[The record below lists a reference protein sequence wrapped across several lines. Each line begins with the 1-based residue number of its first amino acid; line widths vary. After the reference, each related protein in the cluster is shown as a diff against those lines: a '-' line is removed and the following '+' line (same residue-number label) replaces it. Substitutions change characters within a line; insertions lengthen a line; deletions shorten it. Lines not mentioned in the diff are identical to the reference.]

1 MLKGKS
7 RAAASKATLPP
18 TGSAG
23 KKDAAAPLALDAFL
37 TTFADVLV
45 DPPVYHPLG
54 GAIDRD
60 LARSIWTWVARD
72 LAPSEAAR
80 IADAIDSGAE
90 PAAAFVPMLPE
101 ILERLKENAVIEKD
115 DLETERRNTMQMG
128 GENAR
133 ERLPY
138 FIMAMRRRGMLAQAR
153 NFGQAIGKLQDEA
166 TLGVALQ
173 TINITN
179 YLTRALDA
187 GHGGLYVNPAASWRR
202 GPPLGRQH
210 QPMFRGRICP
220 LIEAILSHAQSQIG
234 ELSPQPGMFADH
246 DLACKSVDRFHR
258 LMRSICTI
266 LKSNKIALGQRHHR
280 PDGRAFE
287 RLERPLKEISLHV
300 TQALRRPRDGADKL
314 DPGDVLMAL
323 NGLYLLTTIRTCR
336 DSSPSMRCSTRHGPT
351 RTGRRG
357 AGDPRLD
364 QFTPIPPIRW
374 PRTARRG
381 IKMAEI
387 ATTPNT
393 PKSSAAPR
401 RRGPPGCARLI
412 AVKRVRAFHSLIES
426 LGFRL
431 D

>member
-138 FIMAMRRRGMLAQAR
+138 VIMAMRRHALLEQAR

-179 YLTRALDA
+179 YLTRALWMQAMVGYMSNPSRIMAAVVRLSGGNTETHVSGA
-187 GHGGLYVNPAASWRR
+187 GYA
-202 GPPLGRQH
+202 
-210 QPMFRGRICP
+210 P

-234 ELSPQPGMFADH
+234 RLSPQPGMFADH

-258 LMRSICTI
+258 LMRSISYNLEI
-266 LKSNKIALGQRHHR
+266 ERKSLWGSVITDLTAR
-280 PDGRAFE
+280 FSE

-336 DSSPSMRCSTRHGPT
+336 DSLAVNALLDKAWSDTGQAVEVLVTR
-351 RTGRRG
+351 
-357 AGDPRLD
+357 ALD
-364 QFTPIPPIRW
+364 QFRADPADPV
-374 PRTARRG
+374 ARERLDAG

-387 ATTPNT
+387 RYNPQYAEIL
-393 PKSSAAPR
+393 R
-401 RRGPPGCARLI
+401 RARDG
-412 AVKRVRAFHSLIES
+412 ADRRVAQ
-426 LGFRL
+426 G
-431 D
+431 